1 MTPCP
6 SCNRHVHDEICP
18 FCGAKCVQSTRSP
31 IGRVARGALFAAGA
45 VALTECS
52 SVAPQPMYGA
62 SCVPLDACAVQD
74 ASTKSDASDDAG
86 EDAASDAPAD
96 ATID

>member
-6 SCNRHVHDEICP
+6 SCNRHVRDEICP
-18 FCGAKCVQSTRSP
+18 FCATKCVQSARSP

-52 SVAPQPMYGA
+52 STIAPQPMYGA
-62 SCVPLDACAVQD
+62 SCIETDACGIVQQD
-74 ASTKSDASDDAG
+74 AGS
-86 EDAASDAPAD
+86 DAASDAPSTD
-96 ATID
+96 